1 MENPPASKCPATNRS
16 DDIQDPLR
24 NDIRLGGEGEY
35 QQLREGS
42 SYCKWLE
49 LVGFFVQSHR
59 IRSGFIPI
67 CIIYLAERRC

>member
-16 DDIQDPLR
+16 DDIQDPLH
-24 NDIRLGGEGEY
+24 NDIRLGGKWEY

-49 LVGFFVQSHR
+49 LVGFSFSL
-59 IRSGFIPI
+59 IIFIPDSFQF
-67 CIIYLAERRC
+67 A